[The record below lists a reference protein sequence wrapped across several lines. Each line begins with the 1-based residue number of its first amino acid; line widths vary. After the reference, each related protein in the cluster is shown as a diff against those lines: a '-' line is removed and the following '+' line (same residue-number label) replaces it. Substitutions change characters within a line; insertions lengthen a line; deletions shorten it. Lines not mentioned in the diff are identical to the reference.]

1 MDIWINKGFSIS
13 TNKEYL
19 DLSLIHSFLSQ
30 EAYWSNGIPKETV
43 KKAIENSPLCFG
55 VYKGEVGKDVFEQVG
70 FARVITDLATFAY
83 LSDVFILPNFRKL
96 GLSKWLMEIITNHS
110 ELQGVRRFMLATQD
124 AHSLYSQYGFE
135 QNVNSELFMQ
145 KVLKNPY
152 QQKNFLK

>member
-1 MDIWINKGFSIS
+1 LDRWTNKGFSIS

-19 DLSLIHSFLSQ
+19 DLPLIHNYLSQ
-30 EAYWSNGIPKETV
+30 EAYWSKGIPVQTV

-55 VYKGEVGKDVFEQVG
+55 VYKGDIGKEAFEQVG

-83 LSDVFILPNFRKL
+83 LCDVFILSDYRKL
-96 GLSKWLMEIITNHS
+96 GLSKWVMDIITNHS
-110 ELQGVRRFMLATQD
+110 ELHGVRRIMLATND

-135 QNVNSELFMQ
+135 QIDYPELFMQ

-152 QQKNFLK
+152 QQ